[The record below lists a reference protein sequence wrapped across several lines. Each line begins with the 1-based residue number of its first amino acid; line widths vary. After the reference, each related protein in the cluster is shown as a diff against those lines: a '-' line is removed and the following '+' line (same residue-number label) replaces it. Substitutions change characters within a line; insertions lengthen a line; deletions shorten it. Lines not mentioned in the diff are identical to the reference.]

1 MHEGAAMAVSDIN
14 AAGGIAS
21 LGGRPLELVE
31 GDSQGKADVGRSE
44 AQRLISGG
52 AVALVGAY
60 QSDVTQNLT
69 SIAERARVPL
79 VIDVAIDDRILAH
92 GYDYSFRIQPDA
104 STVGRDGA
112 RALVDIA
119 KQADQAID
127 RVSYIHIEGA
137 YGESAFHAFER
148 EAKNQGI
155 SSVQEISYPATN
167 FSDATTVVREAA
179 VSNPDV
185 IAATGYYPDSLL
197 VADAVEQLNL
207 NVKGVYGVANGG
219 FDDSSFPSDAG
230 AAGDGVLSANYHFDG
245 TSERVNDI
253 RARFQEQY
261 GRSMETTAVLSYQA
275 VEIIAAGL
283 EEGADTN
290 PEALRNSIA
299 ALSIEDPLVAN
310 AGPIEFDETGQN
322 KNALAIVMQVRDGA
336 IAQVFPEEFATDAI
350 AFPIGTGM
358 ETGL

>member
-1 MHEGAAMAVSDIN
+1 MNDGAAMAVADIN

-21 LGGRPLELVE
+21 LGGRPLELVS

-44 AQRLISGG
+44 AQRLISSG
-52 AVALVGAY
+52 AVALIGAY
-60 QSDVTQNLT
+60 QSDVTQGVT
-69 SIAERARVPL
+69 SVAERARVPL
-79 VIDVAIDDRILAH
+79 VIDVAIDDQILDQ
-92 GYDYSFRIQPDA
+92 GYRYSFRIQPDA
-104 STVGRDGA
+104 SMAGADGA
-112 RALVDIA
+112 RALAAIA
-119 KQADQAID
+119 EQTGQAVN

-137 YGESAFHAFER
+137 YGESAFHAFEK
-148 EAKNQGI
+148 EARNEGI
-155 SSVQEISYPATN
+155 SSVQGITYPATN

-197 VADAVEQLNL
+197 VARAIEQLNL

-219 FDDSSFPSDAG
+219 FDDSSFPGDAG
-230 AAGDGVLSANYHFDG
+230 TAGDGVLNANFHFDG

-253 RARFQEQY
+253 RARFQEQF
-261 GRSMETTAVLSYQA
+261 GRPMETAAVLSYQA
-275 VEIIAAGL
+275 VEVIAAGL
-283 EEGADTN
+283 EEGTDTN
-290 PEALRNSIA
+290 TEALRDAIA

-310 AGPIEFDETGQN
+310 GGPIEFDETGQN

-336 IAQVFPEEFATDAI
+336 IEQVFPEQFATDAI
-350 AFPIGTGM
+350 EFPVGTGL